1 MNTFITTFLPNV
13 SEIWDEVLQST
24 WETLYMTLVAGLI
37 AGILGVILGV
47 ILVVTEDGGILE
59 SRHLYNVLDKLVNIF
74 RSLPFIILMALI
86 VPFTRLVVGTSIGTT
101 ASIVPLVV
109 ATVPFYARQIQNALV
124 EVDAGVIEAAQSMGA
139 SPWEIIFRVY
149 LKEGLPGIIRV
160 SSVTIINL
168 IGLTAMAGAIG
179 GGGLGNLAI
188 TRGYNRFQNDVTLV
202 ATIIILIIVFISQA
216 IGNALVKKVSHEYKK
231 NKNGGNQS

>member
-13 SEIWDEVLQST
+13 SEIWDEVLLST

-37 AGILGVILGV
+37 AGALGVILGV

-59 SRHLYNVLDKLVNIF
+59 SKHLYNVLDKLVNIF

-86 VPFTRLVVGTSIGTT
+86 VPFTRFVVGTSIGTT

-124 EVDAGVIEAAQSMGA
+124 EVDPGVIEAAQSMGA
-139 SPWEIIFRVY
+139 SPGEIIFRVY

-216 IGNALVKKVSHEYKK
+216 IGNALVKKVSH
-231 NKNGGNQS
+231 

>member
-13 SEIWDEVLQST
+13 SEIWDEVLLST

-179 GGGLGNLAI
+179 GGGLGNLAL

-216 IGNALVKKVSHEYKK
+216 IGNALVKKVSH
-231 NKNGGNQS
+231 

>member
-1 MNTFITTFLPNV
+1 MNTFMTTFLPNV
-13 SEIWDEVLQST
+13 SEIWDEVLLST
-24 WETLYMTLVAGLI
+24 WETLYMTLIAGLI
-37 AGILGVILGV
+37 AGVLGVILGV
-47 ILVVTEDGGILE
+47 ILLVTQDGGILE
-59 SRHLYNVLDKLVNIF
+59 NRHLYNILDKLVNIF

-86 VPFTRLVVGTSIGTT
+86 VPFTRFVVGTSIGTT

-124 EVDAGVIEAAQSMGA
+124 EVDPGVIEAAQSMGA

-216 IGNALVKKVSHEYKK
+216 IGNALVKKVSH
-231 NKNGGNQS
+231 

>member
-139 SPWEIIFRVY
+139 SPGEIIFRVY

-179 GGGLGNLAI
+179 GGGLGNLAL

-216 IGNALVKKVSHEYKK
+216 IGNALVKKVSHYI
-231 NKNGGNQS
+231 N

>member
-13 SEIWDEVLQST
+13 SEIWDEVLLST
-24 WETLYMTLVAGLI
+24 WETLYMTLVPGLI

-139 SPWEIIFRVY
+139 SPGEIIFRVY

-216 IGNALVKKVSHEYKK
+216 IGNALVKKVSH
-231 NKNGGNQS
+231 

>member
-13 SEIWDEVLQST
+13 SEIWDEVIQST

-37 AGILGVILGV
+37 AGGLGVILGV
-47 ILVVTEDGGILE
+47 ILLVTQDGGILE
-59 SRHLYNVLDKLVNIF
+59 NRHLYNVLDKLVNIF

-86 VPFTRLVVGTSIGTT
+86 VPFTRFVVGTSIGTT

-124 EVDAGVIEAAQSMGA
+124 EVDPGVIEAAQSMGA

-216 IGNALVKKVSHEYKK
+216 IGNALVKKVSH
-231 NKNGGNQS
+231 

>member
-1 MNTFITTFLPNV
+1 MNTFMTTFLPNV
-13 SEIWDEVLQST
+13 SEIWDEVLLST
-24 WETLYMTLVAGLI
+24 WETLYMTLIAGLI
-37 AGILGVILGV
+37 AGGLGVILGV
-47 ILVVTEDGGILE
+47 ILLVTEDGGILE
-59 SRHLYNVLDKLVNIF
+59 NKHLYNVLDKLVNIF

-86 VPFTRLVVGTSIGTT
+86 VPFTRFVVGTSIGTT

-216 IGNALVKKVSHEYKK
+216 IGNALVKKVSH
-231 NKNGGNQS
+231 

>member
-139 SPWEIIFRVY
+139 SPGEIIFRVY

-216 IGNALVKKVSHEYKK
+216 IGNALVKKVRDRKSVV
-231 NKNGGNQS
+231 

>member
-13 SEIWDEVLQST
+13 SEIWDEVLLST

-139 SPWEIIFRVY
+139 SPGEIIFRVY

-216 IGNALVKKVSHEYKK
+216 IGNALVKKVSH
-231 NKNGGNQS
+231 

>member
-1 MNTFITTFLPNV
+1 MNTFITTFRPNV

-216 IGNALVKKVSHEYKK
+216 IGNALVKKVSH
-231 NKNGGNQS
+231 